1 MRDLQASFSRQV
13 AVSVAALVALVLT
26 VVIWSVAYL
35 TEMRDL
41 QTEYDIKSQSLD
53 TLKYQTIPKLP
64 GGGNVSRSPARAAV
78 IAAPTETIAA
88 SELQKA
94 VLDLLERAGG
104 VVHTIQAE
112 ATSDVTGDGLRR
124 LNTQMTFDSSMD
136 ALQKVLFDLETAIP
150 FVFVDSVLVQPT
162 ATAAPAAK
170 IGETL
175 RVTLVASSYW
185 KGLDTS
191 PGKQP

>member
-1 MRDLQASFSRQV
+1 MSTIQASFSRQ
-13 AVSVAALVALVLT
+13 AVFSIAAFVALVLGA
-26 VVIWSVAYL
+26 VIWSVVYL
-35 TEMRDL
+35 IEMRDL
-41 QTEYDIKSQSLD
+41 QAEYDIKSQSLD
-53 TLKYQTIPKLP
+53 TLKRQTMPKLP
-64 GGGNVSRSPARAAV
+64 GGGNVTQLPAHAAV

-94 VLDLLERAGG
+94 VLALLERAGG

-112 ATSDVTGDGLRR
+112 ATGDVTADGLRR
-124 LNTQMTFDSSMD
+124 LNTQITFDGSMD

-150 FVFVDSVLVQPT
+150 FIFVDSVLVQPT
-162 ATAAPAAK
+162 ATAAPGAK

-185 KGLDTS
+185 KGLDSS
-191 PGKQP
+191 PGK

>member
-1 MRDLQASFSRQV
+1 MSTIPASFSRQAVLSVVVFAALVFAMVVWSVAYLVEMRDLQAEFNV
-13 AVSVAALVALVLT
+13 K
-26 VVIWSVAYL
+26 
-35 TEMRDL
+35 TE
-41 QTEYDIKSQSLD
+41 SLD
-53 TLKYQTIPKLP
+53 ALERQTVPKVP
-64 GGGNVSRSPARAAV
+64 GGGNVLQLPARAAV
-78 IAAPTETIAA
+78 IAAPTETVAA

-94 VLDLLERAGG
+94 VLALLEHAGG

-112 ATSDVTGDGLRR
+112 ATSDVTGEGLRR
-124 LNTQMTFDSSMD
+124 LNTQITFDGSMD

-162 ATAAPAAK
+162 ATAAPGAK
-170 IGETL
+170 VGETL

-191 PGKQP
+191 AGTQ